1 MTPAFDWIFQM
12 ATDSSAALVPHA
24 RIDEL
29 GSCIVHGLAV
39 GLSIAGLIALVAK
52 ATSYGGPTAVFA
64 SVLYGSTL
72 IFLFT
77 ASTLYHA
84 LQNHRTEGVLRMLD
98 HLGIYWLI
106 AGTYTPFALVAVHGA
121 WGLGLFGLIWL
132 LAIAGSVLEL
142 GILKR
147 YHHAAVFG
155 YVAMGWGA
163 IAAFQPLAAHV
174 PKTGLMLLVAGAVA
188 YTAGVPFYL
197 AKRLPFH
204 HSLWHLFVLAGSGLH
219 YFSVLL
225 YVLPGAGTTHG

>member
-1 MTPAFDWIFQM
+1 MDPCLNRIVPMT
-12 ATDSSAALVPHA
+12 TDASTAVVPYA
-24 RIDEL
+24 RVDEL
-29 GSCIVHGLAV
+29 GSCLVHGLAV
-39 GLSIAGLIALVAK
+39 GLSIAGLVVLVMK
-52 ATSYGGPTAVFA
+52 ATSYGGPVAVFA
-64 SVLYGSTL
+64 SVLYGVTL
-72 IFLFT
+72 IFLFS

-84 LQNHRTEGVLRMLD
+84 FQHRSAHALLRTLD

-106 AGTYTPFALVAVHGA
+106 AGTYTPFALIAVPGS
-121 WGLGLFGLIWL
+121 WGVGLFGVIWL

-147 YHHAAVFG
+147 YHHAAVFM

-174 PKTGLMLLVAGAVA
+174 PKAGLMLLVAGGVA

-204 HSLWHLFVLAGSGLH
+204 HSLWHLFVLAGSVLH
-219 YFSVLL
+219 YFAVFL
-225 YVLPGAGTTHG
+225 YVLPRPA

>member
-1 MTPAFDWIFQM
+1 M
-12 ATDSSAALVPHA
+12 ATDSSPALVAHA

-39 GLSIAGLIALVAK
+39 GLSIAGLAVLVSK
-52 ATSYGGPTAVFA
+52 AAMYGGNLAVFA
-64 SVLYGSTL
+64 SVLYGATL
-72 IFLFT
+72 IFLYT

-84 LQNHRTEGVLRMLD
+84 LQHHRAESVLRTLD

-106 AGTYTPFALVAVHGA
+106 AGTFTPFALVAVPGT
-121 WGLGLFGLIWL
+121 WGFSLFGMIWL

-147 YHHAAVFG
+147 YHHAAVFL

-174 PKTGLMLLVAGAVA
+174 PKAGLMLMVAGGVA

-197 AKRLPFH
+197 ARRLPFH
-204 HSLWHLFVLAGSGLH
+204 HSLWHLFVLAGSVLH
-219 YFSVLL
+219 YFAVLI
-225 YVLPGAGTTHG
+225 YVLPGPSTSG